1 MFLEALAKTPFSKE
15 FRFIC
20 VDPGPSGKRPAL
32 PSYVKAVPTLMIQGE
47 AGPRTN
53 NDVMN
58 WLSER
63 RLTAR
68 GTGSAGAQ
76 MAGMDDGLAAF
87 GGEMGGIGDEG
98 FAFIG
103 EDTANASGQQV
114 RLTGSMASLDN
125 LHLIN
130 TPDTAIRPTAN
141 MLAAVGPGGG
151 PAAQS
156 GSGGPG
162 GERQT
167 AKAKAFDDAMAAY
180 MAARERD
187 LAPPP
192 QRR

>member
-1 MFLEALAKTPFSKE
+1 MFLEALSKTPFSKE
-15 FRFIC
+15 FRFVC

-32 PSYVKAVPTLMIQGE
+32 PAYVKAVPTLMIDGE
-47 AGPRTN
+47 TGPRTN

-68 GTGSAGAQ
+68 GAGSAPVQ

-87 GGEMGGIGDEG
+87 GGELGGIGDEG

-103 EDTANASGQQV
+103 EDTANASGQKV
-114 RLTGSMASLDN
+114 RLTGSMASLDH

-141 MLAAVGPGGG
+141 MLAAAAPGPAGGPGG
-151 PAAQS
+151 AA
-156 GSGGPG
+156 G

-180 MAARERD
+180 MTARERD
-187 LAPPP
+187 LAPPS

>member
-1 MFLEALAKTPFSKE
+1 M
-15 FRFIC
+15 C

-32 PSYVKAVPTLMIQGE
+32 PAYVKAVPTLMIHGE

-68 GTGSAGAQ
+68 GTDATSSQ

-87 GGEMGGIGDEG
+87 GGDMGGIGDEG

-103 EDTANASGQQV
+103 EDTRNADGQKV

-141 MLAAVGPGGG
+141 MLAAMGPG
-151 PAAQS
+151 P
-156 GSGGPG
+156 GGPG
-162 GERQT
+162 GSGPAAGTERQT

>member
-1 MFLEALAKTPFSKE
+1 MFLEALSKTPFSKE

-47 AGPRTN
+47 AGPRTDN
-53 NDVMN
+53 NVMN

-63 RLTAR
+63 RLTTKGA
-68 GTGSAGAQ
+68 GTAPVQ
-76 MAGMDDGLAAF
+76 MAGMDDGLMAF
-87 GGEMGGIGDEG
+87 GGEMSGIGDEG

-103 EDTANASGQQV
+103 EDTANAQGQNV
-114 RLTGSMASLDN
+114 RLTGNMVSLDN

-130 TPDTAIRPTAN
+130 TPDAVRPTAN
-141 MLAAVGPGGG
+141 MMAAAPG
-151 PAAQS
+151 Q
-156 GSGGPG
+156 GPG
-162 GERQT
+162 GERQS
-167 AKAKAFDDAMAAY
+167 AKAKEFDDKMAAY
-180 MAARERD
+180 LAARERD